1 MRGPGVR
8 ILTAVTLGAAALAI
22 LGGVAL
28 WAVLPHIN
36 DRQINGTLS
45 LPGLSAEVRVV
56 RDSRGTPYIHAE
68 TFQDALRAQ
77 GFVAGQDRLF
87 QLETAKRAATGRL
100 AEVFGAGPGDV
111 VLNLDREARV
121 IGFHRLGE
129 RQADVLAPRPR
140 ANLQAYVDGLNAY
153 IETRASTHPLEFQL
167 AGFEPEAW
175 SQADML
181 AVMYFLGWSSSANF
195 DAELVAQRLI
205 DGVGADVFEE
215 IAPLTVNPDDADAA
229 AGDGG
234 AGDLTQAA
242 ARWSGSSAPAPAWT
256 QGGWSASGAGGS
268 NNWAMS
274 GAKAGAPA
282 AVVTNDPHLDSR
294 ILPGPWH
301 PVGLI
306 TPDLRVVGV
315 SAGMP
320 GVVIGR
326 NEHIALGVTNAYAD
340 AVDLYVE
347 TIDPAD
353 PERYLEGERSLPFE
367 TIMETIAIKD
377 DTAGTGMREEVLPVR
392 FTRRGPVITDHDPG
406 RAAGHVLSLRW
417 ATAEYMSPQ
426 LGIET
431 LMTARSVEEAVAA
444 IQDVRIVSLNFVV
457 GDTEGRIAR
466 HASGVAPIRL
476 RGDGMAPFP
485 VTDGVDNWAGPIPPE
500 DMPGEIN
507 PARGWTG
514 SANHMTA
521 PADYPYVYTSYAS
534 PAYRYR
540 RMQALFDAPQ
550 VTAEDAWAAQYDT
563 LNLFARDLAPILSRA
578 LIAADAPALRELG
591 ETLGAWDHHDDE
603 DGVETTL
610 FQETIRHLARLTFED
625 ELGPDLTADYLSNW
639 YVWQERFDAMVQAG
653 DSPWFDDTATPQTE
667 TLPVLIRR
675 AGSAALDRLT
685 QTYGPNHADWR
696 WGAVHRMRF
705 QGPLRRDGVVGR
717 LTGNRDMPMSG
728 SGETL
733 LRALYPY
740 HQPFDPQWSASLRMT
755 ADLNDPDKVRAVLP
769 GGVVGRTFHP
779 NLSDQTADWATPEP
793 ETYWWFSDEAIAAA
807 ARSELVL
814 QPPAP

>member
-1 MRGPGVR
+1 MR
-8 ILTAVTLGAAALAI
+8 ILTGVTLGAAALVI
-22 LGGVAL
+22 LGGAAL

-36 DRQINGTLS
+36 DRQTSGTLS

-56 RDSRGTPYIHAE
+56 RDAVGTPYIHAE

-100 AEVFGAGPGDV
+100 AEVFGAGPDDV
-111 VLNLDREARV
+111 VVNLDREARV
-121 IGFHRLGE
+121 IGFHRLGA
-129 RQADVLAPRPR
+129 RQAEMLAQRPR
-140 ANLQAYVDGLNAY
+140 DNLQAYVDGLNAY
-153 IETRASTHPLEFQL
+153 IETRADTHPLEFQL
-167 AGFEPEAW
+167 AGFEPEVW

-195 DAELVAQRLI
+195 DAELMAQRLI
-205 DGVGADVFEE
+205 DGVGAERFEE
-215 IAPLTVNPDDADAA
+215 IAPLTVNPDDADT
-229 AGDGG
+229 GGGGG

-242 ARWSGSSAPAPAWT
+242 AGPAARWTGSSAPAPAWA

-274 GAKAGAPA
+274 GAKAGAPS

-353 PERYLEGERSLPFE
+353 PGRYLEGERSLPFE
-367 TIMETIAIKD
+367 TVLEIIAVKD
-377 DTAGTGMREEVLPVR
+377 DTAATGMREEALPVR
-392 FTRRGPVITDHDPG
+392 FTRRGPVITDHDP

-426 LGIET
+426 LGIEP

-444 IQDVRIVSLNFVV
+444 IQQVRIVSLNFVV

-485 VTDGVDNWAGPIPPE
+485 VTDGADNWAGPIRPE
-500 DMPGEIN
+500 EMPGEID

-521 PADYPYVYTSYAS
+521 PADYPYVYTSFAS

-563 LNLFARDLAPILSRA
+563 MNLFALDLAPILSRA
-578 LIAADAPALRELG
+578 LQGAEDPALREMG

-603 DGVETTL
+603 DGIETTL

-625 ELGPDLTADYLSNW
+625 ELGPDLTGEYLSNW
-639 YVWQERFDAMVQAG
+639 YVWQERFGALVQAG
-653 DSPWFDDTATPQTE
+653 DSPWFDDIATPQTE
-667 TLPVLIRR
+667 TLPELIRR

-685 QTYGPNHADWR
+685 ESYGASRAGWR
-696 WGAVHRMRF
+696 WGEVHRMRF
-705 QGPLRRDGVVGR
+705 QGPLRRDGLAGR
-717 LTGNRDMPMSG
+717 LTGNRDVAMSG

-733 LRALYPY
+733 LRALYPFNE
-740 HQPFDPQWSASLRMT
+740 PFDPQWSASLRMT

-779 NLSDQTADWATPEP
+779 NLADQTADWNAEAR

-814 QPPAP
+814 APPGP

>member
-1 MRGPGVR
+1 MR
-8 ILTAVTLGAAALAI
+8 ILTGVTLGAAALVI
-22 LGGVAL
+22 LGGAAL

-36 DRQINGTLS
+36 DRQTSGTLN

-100 AEVFGAGPGDV
+100 AEVFGAGPDDV

-129 RQADVLAPRPR
+129 RQADVLARRPR
-140 ANLQAYVDGLNAY
+140 ENLKAYVDGLNAY
-153 IETRASTHPLEFQL
+153 IETRSGAHPLEFQL
-167 AGFEPEAW
+167 AGFEPEVW

-195 DAELVAQRLI
+195 DAELLAQRLI
-205 DGVGADVFEE
+205 DGVGADAFEE
-215 IAPLTVNPDDADAA
+215 IAPLTVNPDDPDAAGGGEADDLAQAA
-229 AGDGG
+229 AGPGG
-234 AGDLTQAA
+234 
-242 ARWSGSSAPAPAWT
+242 RWTGPSALAPGWT
-256 QGGWSASGAGGS
+256 QGGWSVSGAGGS

-306 TPDLRVVGV
+306 TPDLRIVGV

-347 TIDPAD
+347 TLD
-353 PERYLEGERSLPFE
+353 PEDPDRYLEGERSLPFE
-367 TIMETIAIKD
+367 TVVETIRIKD
-377 DTAGTGMREEVLPVR
+377 ETAETGVREEALPVR

-426 LGIET
+426 LGIEP

-444 IQDVRIVSLNFVV
+444 IQQVRIVSLNFVV
-457 GDTEGRIAR
+457 GDTQGRIAR

-476 RGDGMAPFP
+476 RGNGMAPFP

-500 DMPGEIN
+500 EMPGEID
-507 PARGWTG
+507 PPRGWTG

-578 LIAADAPALRELG
+578 LVAADEPALQELG
-591 ETLGAWDHHDDE
+591 ETLGAWDHHDDQ

-625 ELGPDLTADYLSNW
+625 ELGSELTTDYLDNW

-653 DSPWFDDTATPQTE
+653 DSPWFDDAATPQTE

-685 QTYGPNHADWR
+685 QSHGPNRADWR

-705 QGPLRRDGVVGR
+705 QGPLRRDGLVGR
-717 LTGNRDMPMSG
+717 LTGNQDLAMSG

-733 LRALYPY
+733 LRALYPFN
-740 HQPFDPQWSASLRMT
+740 QPFDPQWSASLRMT

-779 NLSDQTADWATPEP
+779 HLSDQTAHWATAEP
-793 ETYWWFSDEAIAAA
+793 DTYWWFSDEAIAAA

-814 QPPAP
+814 RPPAP

>member
-1 MRGPGVR
+1 MR
-8 ILTAVTLGAAALAI
+8 ILTGVTLGAAALAI
-22 LGGVAL
+22 LGGAAL

-36 DRQINGTLS
+36 DRQTSGTLS

-56 RDSRGTPYIHAE
+56 RDASGTPYIYAD
-68 TFQDALRAQ
+68 TFQDAVRAQ

-100 AEVFGAGPGDV
+100 AEVFGAGPDDV

-121 IGFHRLGE
+121 IGFHRLGR
-129 RQADVLAPRPR
+129 RQADLLARRPR
-140 ANLQAYVDGLNAY
+140 ENLQAYVDGLNAY
-153 IETRASTHPLEFQL
+153 IETRAETHPLEFQL
-167 AGFEPEAW
+167 AGFEPEVW

-181 AVMYFLGWSSSANF
+181 AILFFAGWSSSANF

-215 IAPLTVNPDDADAA
+215 IAPLTVNPDDADAPR
-229 AGDGG
+229 GGG
-234 AGDLTQAA
+234 AGGATEAAAGPA
-242 ARWSGSSAPAPAWT
+242 ARWGGASAPAPAWA

-274 GAKAGAPA
+274 GDKAGAPA

-294 ILPGPWH
+294 ILPGLWH

-315 SAGMP
+315 SAGML

-326 NEHIALGVTNAYAD
+326 TEHIALGVTNAYAD

-353 PERYLEGERSLPFE
+353 PDRYLEGGRSLRFE
-367 TIMETIAIKD
+367 TVVETIRIAD
-377 DTAGTGMREEVLPVR
+377 ETAPNGMREEALTIR

-426 LGIET
+426 LGIES
-431 LMTARSVEEAVAA
+431 LISARSVEEAVAG

-485 VTDGVDNWAGPIPPE
+485 VTDDVDNWAGPIPPE
-500 DMPGEIN
+500 EMPGEID

-514 SANHMTA
+514 TANHMTA

-534 PAYRYR
+534 PDYRYR
-540 RMQALFDAPQ
+540 RMQALFDAPR
-550 VTAEDAWAAQYDT
+550 VTAEDSWAAQYDT

-578 LIAADAPALRELG
+578 LQGADDPDLREMG
-591 ETLGAWDHHDDE
+591 ETLGAWDHHDDQ

-610 FQETIRHLARLTFED
+610 FQETIRQLARLTFED
-625 ELGPDLTADYLSNW
+625 ELGPELTADYLDSW
-639 YVWQERFDAMVQAG
+639 YVWQQRFDAMVQAG
-653 DSPWFDDTATPQTE
+653 ESRWFDDTATPQTE

-675 AGSAALDRLT
+675 AGAAALDRLT
-685 QTYGPNHADWR
+685 ETYGTNRAAWR
-696 WGAVHRMRF
+696 WGEVHRMRF
-705 QGPLRRDGVVGR
+705 QGPLRREGLVGR
-717 LTGNRDMPMSG
+717 LTGNRDVAMSG

-733 LRALYPY
+733 LRALYPFDR
-740 HQPFDPQWSASLRMT
+740 PFDPQWSASLRMT

-769 GGVVGRTFHP
+769 GGAVGRTFHP
-779 NLSDQTADWATPEP
+779 NLADQTAHWALEEP

-814 QPPAP
+814 APPAP